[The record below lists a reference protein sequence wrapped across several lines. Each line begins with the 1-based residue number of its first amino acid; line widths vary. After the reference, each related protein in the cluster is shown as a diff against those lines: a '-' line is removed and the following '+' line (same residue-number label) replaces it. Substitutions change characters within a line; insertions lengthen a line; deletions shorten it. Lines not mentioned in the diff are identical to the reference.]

1 MDDSK
6 EEPQGIIS
14 CGVFQNV
21 ESLSDIFQKSEWLWR
36 ISGEMNAKKKRN
48 WLSSAI
54 AALLGL
60 ACALVLG
67 VVFYGAMAYQLL
79 DDDGGGRQ
87 AAYEGARLALTGAQL
102 VSEQTVAAAYG
113 GENCTVL
120 MRTYALDGGVQA
132 EAITAQPAAYVERL
146 SAEGYTPQL
155 ITGFVL
161 AGLDAVYALR
171 GGDALLCAR
180 SGDTVFMLRAA
191 ADEQTV
197 YSLGAGAILE

>member
-1 MDDSK
+1 MHT
-6 EEPQGIIS
+6 
-14 CGVFQNV
+14 
-21 ESLSDIFQKSEWLWR
+21 
-36 ISGEMNAKKKRN
+36 KKKRN

-60 ACALVLG
+60 ACALVRGL
-67 VVFYGAMAYQLL
+67 VFYGAMAYQLL

-87 AAYEGARLALTGAQL
+87 AAYEGARRALPGAQL

-120 MRTYALDGGVQA
+120 MRTYALDGGVQV

-171 GGDALLCAR
+171 GTDALLCAR

>member
-1 MDDSK
+1 
-6 EEPQGIIS
+6 
-14 CGVFQNV
+14 
-21 ESLSDIFQKSEWLWR
+21 
-36 ISGEMNAKKKRN
+36 MNTKKKRN

-60 ACALVLG
+60 ACALVRG
-67 VVFYGAMAYQLL
+67 FVFYGAMAYQLL

-120 MRTYALDGGVQA
+120 MCTYALDGGVQV

-171 GGDALLCAR
+171 GTDALLCAR

-197 YSLGAGAILE
+197 YSLGAGAVLE